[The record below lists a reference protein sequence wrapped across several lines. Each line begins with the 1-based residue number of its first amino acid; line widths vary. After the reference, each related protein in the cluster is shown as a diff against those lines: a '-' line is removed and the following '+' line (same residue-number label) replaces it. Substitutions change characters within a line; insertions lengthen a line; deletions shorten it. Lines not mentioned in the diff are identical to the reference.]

1 MTTTPHATLQARRW
15 PTALFALAAYAGLCL
30 VSVAWLTDWGQHG
43 PAFARDYGRVQA
55 LTVGVALA
63 GGLVV
68 WLLRD
73 RAMHA
78 VLRLLARWAGHSRRR
93 RAVSGAA
100 LVVAVVL
107 AVGALH
113 WAHKLDQVPGL
124 PAAARPAAA
133 ALSRLAIEFKV
144 GKTKVFPIS
153 PSFTVELLRL
163 PACLLLAWCLYR
175 WQHAGLSLRQH
186 LLLGAA
192 VVATL
197 GLGLWATQD
206 KGPMLVIA
214 LAVVVLMAGVARS
227 LLPQHLRLGWAGAG
241 VALAV
246 AAAGVATLLLV
257 LPALTPVDRLSA
269 WRTPYASRLDYLA
282 QITWFVQAAGPSGF
296 GLDHTPWCGHTGT
309 LVGRCLGMPKETQS
323 DYTLAALAG
332 LWGPAA
338 ATAVAAISALWL
350 LALLRLA
357 ALAPQPRHGIDAASL
372 AASAGGLYAL
382 MLLAQLLV
390 TCLGNVGLLPLTG
403 VTFPLVSWGRASLVS
418 ATLAVALVLPRVRAS
433 AGACARPA
441 GASTTTGSLWRAV
454 GQVAAVAAAVG
465 LACVA
470 WGLYQRLQDSPP
482 TQLAQGRANPWLA
495 ISGCVRTADGT
506 PVAGLPL
513 LPGLHA
519 AVCAATGSVAAIN
532 TRTTARTAARTNAR
546 TNAGSVAASH
556 AGTAALP
563 DDAPLRHALV
573 QAAAHQ
579 PLAQPIVQGSVRIP
593 VRADVL
599 TTIDAALQARSD
611 QLGACLTGAASA
623 ACNTLIPAALQHSYA
638 LRHEGAAVRA
648 VSTVAL
654 RQRDGAI
661 LAASHARSAC
671 SQAQMDNSARPAGC
685 PPEAARAMPRPG
697 RQSQQALRAFDMVA
711 STIKP
716 LEADTLLSAPGGQRF
731 LSGAPREALLR
742 ALASSDTVFF
752 IDHLLCFQPGGDP
765 AHCTLPGL
773 LAQRAQAMQL
783 ATPINLLGGGA
794 QGLPHQ
800 PHPPRLLLPG
810 LPVDLPTWPPVGP
823 RAAAELAAA
832 HRCHA
837 RPADQRWRA
846 CDGEQLAAVVAP
858 LWGQGGARSH
868 PVAVVNLYAKLAAA
882 ARGQAQLPP
891 PHLLAGA
898 GQPAPVGFQPAHA
911 ALILEGLRRSP
922 LVGTARSACTSA
934 RGPAGCT
941 GLGLAMKTGTS
952 LFPQHAMPVAQRAA
966 HCQAVFTAEDDARR
980 NAQPVPAALAR
991 GALYCA
997 LYPMKWAVLVEPDRP
1012 GTEAQITVVLVERNT
1027 RRADGRLDAGDDRAP
1042 NVAAEAALLLHAPR
1056 LAGAGAAGAA
1066 ITAST
1071 VATPAPA
1078 NFKQKG

>member
-773 LAQRAQAMQL
+773 LAQRA
-783 ATPINLLGGGA
+783 
-794 QGLPHQ
+794 
-800 PHPPRLLLPG
+800 
-810 LPVDLPTWPPVGP
+810 
-823 RAAAELAAA
+823 
-832 HRCHA
+832 
-837 RPADQRWRA
+837 
-846 CDGEQLAAVVAP
+846 
-858 LWGQGGARSH
+858 
-868 PVAVVNLYAKLAAA
+868 
-882 ARGQAQLPP
+882 
-891 PHLLAGA
+891 
-898 GQPAPVGFQPAHA
+898 
-911 ALILEGLRRSP
+911 
-922 LVGTARSACTSA
+922 
-934 RGPAGCT
+934 
-941 GLGLAMKTGTS
+941 
-952 LFPQHAMPVAQRAA
+952 
-966 HCQAVFTAEDDARR
+966 
-980 NAQPVPAALAR
+980 
-991 GALYCA
+991 
-997 LYPMKWAVLVEPDRP
+997 
-1012 GTEAQITVVLVERNT
+1012 
-1027 RRADGRLDAGDDRAP
+1027 
-1042 NVAAEAALLLHAPR
+1042 
-1056 LAGAGAAGAA
+1056 
-1066 ITAST
+1066 
-1071 VATPAPA
+1071 
-1078 NFKQKG
+1078 